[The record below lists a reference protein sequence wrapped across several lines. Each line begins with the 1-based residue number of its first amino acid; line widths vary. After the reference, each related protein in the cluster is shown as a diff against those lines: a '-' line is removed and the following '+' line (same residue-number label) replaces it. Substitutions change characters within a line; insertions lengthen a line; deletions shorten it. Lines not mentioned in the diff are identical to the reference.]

1 MRLRYVVVNTIA
13 VIMFAV
19 HDEGGNGASYGG
31 ISVKTVTTELSN
43 MVMASFGDG

>member
-19 HDEGGNGASYGG
+19 HDKGENGASYGR
-31 ISVKTVTTELSN
+31 IV
-43 MVMASFGDG
+43 AR